1 MMDKKAANAAFVEI
15 ARKGLEKFKC
25 DPDGFYW
32 YLKGALDAREGCCD
46 TRGDKE
52 DFEDSEILFV
62 ETITG
67 QRFKSTKE
75 TIRKAERDLVT
86 RINRELFAS
95 VNDWLDILGLYRS
108 AIGDRMVW
116 NVEHMPVV
124 HFADGIDKDGN
135 KVVCITYV
143 NLPLP
148 RIVQFDFY

>member
-1 MMDKKAANAAFVEI
+1 MMDEKAANAAFVEI
-15 ARKGLEKFKC
+15 ARKGLDKYK
-25 DPDGFYW
+25 DNPAGLYFYI
-32 YLKGALDAREGCCD
+32 KGALDAKELYCD
-46 TRGDKE
+46 AKGNEE
-52 DFEDSEILFV
+52 DFEDKEVLFI

-67 QRFKSTKE
+67 RRFKSTKE
-75 TIRKAERDLVT
+75 TILEAERDLVT

-135 KVVCITYV
+135 KVVCIDYTSI
-143 NLPLP
+143 PLP
-148 RIVQFDFY
+148 CTGEVNI